1 MSEDLLGKKRDQNI
15 DSPNKKKEE
24 EKGEK
29 KTLFGSAPEGS
40 LFGNMKS
47 GSLFGNGNKDE
58 SGNEKKPLFWNF
70 SFSNNNNSSTFLKEG
85 SLFSDPNLTKGSSL
99 FSTLNN
105 NFNEKLDNEEEEVDD
120 DEICPGNE
128 KENFKPS
135 EAMQAVDSE
144 YNRLYSKQIN
154 NFYILNSE
162 EVKFISKGKGI
173 VSIEQHKEKTE
184 NYHVVF
190 RNSLGLVIFNGFLMK
205 HLKLAEKITK
215 NYKNIS
221 AFASLEIKDKPIL
234 RLCRIPFDKE
244 DELEEFNKQFNN
256 VINCL
261 KEEKEKDLK
270 QADKKEENEK
280 EEK

>member
-15 DSPNKKKEE
+15 DSPKKKTEE
-24 EKGEK
+24 EKSEK

-40 LFGNMKS
+40 LFGNLKS
-47 GSLFGNGNKDE
+47 GSLFGNKDE

-70 SFSNNNNSSTFLKEG
+70 SFSNNTNSTFLKEG

-99 FSTLNN
+99 FSTFNN
-105 NFNEKLDNEEEEVDD
+105 NLNEKLDNEEEEVDD
-120 DEICPGNE
+120 DEICPSNE

-190 RNSLGLVIFNGFLMK
+190 RNSLGIVIFNGFLMK

-244 DELEEFNKQFNN
+244 EELEEFNKQFNN

-270 QADKKEENEK
+270 QVEKKEEKEK